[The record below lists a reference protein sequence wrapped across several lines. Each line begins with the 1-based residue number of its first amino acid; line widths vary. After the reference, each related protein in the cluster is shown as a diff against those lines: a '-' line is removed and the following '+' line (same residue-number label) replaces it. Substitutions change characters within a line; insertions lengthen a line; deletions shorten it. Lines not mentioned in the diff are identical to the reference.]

1 MKLLANENIPY
12 ASVRYLRNKGQDVLS
27 VGIDNPGIMDSEIMT
42 IAITE
47 ERTIVTFDRDYGEL
61 IFRYNYKPEKGV
73 IYLRLDECAPQEPG
87 LIVEDIITNIEI
99 DLTRALTVID
109 KNGIRQRKY

>member
-1 MKLLANENIPY
+1 ME
-12 ASVRYLRNKGQDVLS
+12 
-27 VGIDNPGIMDSEIMT
+27 
-42 IAITE
+42 IAISE
-47 ERTIVTFDRDYGEL
+47 QRTILTFDRDYGEL

-73 IYLRLDECAPQEPG
+73 VYLRLDKYEPEEPG
-87 LIVEDIITNIEI
+87 IIIESILTNMKI